1 MAVAAPQSVAAEGRG
16 MKPRID
22 GSVVFSL
29 ALVAFVVVILYATLD
44 FPPLLRYTPF
54 IAGGLTLVFL
64 GILLAGSVNP
74 RILRW
79 TETAL
84 QDMWGGGAGG
94 HKMEEVT
101 EGPSPWPAVLRVMA
115 YAVGYLLG
123 VYFLGFFL
131 ITPLFTAL
139 YLILDAKAKPFTA
152 IWISALLSGLLILA
166 LLELNVDLW
175 IGVAP
180 EIVPD
185 YIGGAI
191 PPLF

>member
-1 MAVAAPQSVAAEGRG
+1 
-16 MKPRID
+16 MKSRID
-22 GSVVFSL
+22 GSVVFTL
-29 ALVAFVVVILYATLD
+29 ALVVFVVVILVATLN

-54 IAGGLTLVFL
+54 IAGGLTLAFL
-64 GILLAGSVNP
+64 AILLAGAVNP
-74 RILRW
+74 RILSW

-94 HKMEEVT
+94 HKMEEVA
-101 EGPSPWPAVLRVMA
+101 EGPSPWPSVLRVMA
-115 YAVGYLLG
+115 YVVGYLLG

-131 ITPLFTAL
+131 VTPAFTAL
-139 YLILDAKAKPFTA
+139 YLILDAKAKPLVA
-152 IWISALLSGLLILA
+152 ICISVGLSALLILA

-180 EIVPD
+180 EILPD

-191 PPLF
+191 VPQF

>member
-1 MAVAAPQSVAAEGRG
+1 
-16 MKPRID
+16 MKSRID
-22 GSVVFSL
+22 GAIVFAL
-29 ALVAFVVVILYATLD
+29 ALAVFVIVILIATLN
-44 FPPLLRYTPF
+44 FPQQLRYTPF

-64 GILLAGSVNP
+64 AVLLAGAINP
-74 RILRW
+74 RVLSW

-94 HKMEEVT
+94 HKMEEVV
-101 EGPSPWPAVLRVMA
+101 EGPSPWPSVLRVMA

-131 ITPLFTAL
+131 MTPIFTAL
-139 YLILDAKAKPFTA
+139 YLILDARVRPVTA
-152 IWISALLSGLLILA
+152 ICISMALSALLILA
-166 LLELNVDLW
+166 LVELNVDLW

-180 EIVPD
+180 EILPD

-191 PPLF
+191 IPQF